1 MSESVV
7 INNNRAASKITS
19 LIIIYGTMRFVNT
32 NRKNL
37 SLPIRANIFHKTAS
51 VQGSSACML
60 IIASAELQ
68 FTLTQGKLKAS
79 FSLDQIK

>member
-32 NRKNL
+32 NRK
-37 SLPIRANIFHKTAS
+37 KS
-51 VQGSSACML
+51 VSS
-60 IIASAELQ
+60 
-68 FTLTQGKLKAS
+68 
-79 FSLDQIK
+79 DQS